1 MAVEDAGSTVVG
13 VLAVVDRDEG
23 GREAVMQ
30 ADAAVRALIPPPAMT
45 ALEQQMLQLIQ
56 LIADEIGA
64 YQPWMTPA
72 GNGYAPTAAWG
83 SSWEDEMAQGM
94 AELGISF

>member
-1 MAVEDAGSTVVG
+1 MPIVWDAVAK
-13 VLAVVDRDEG
+13 
-23 GREAVMQ
+23 
-30 ADAAVRALIPPPAMT
+30 ADAVVRALIPPPAMT
-45 ALEQQMLQLIQ
+45 ALEQHMLQLIQ
-56 LIADEIGA
+56 LIANEIAA
-64 YQPWMTPA
+64 YQPWMTPT